1 MCMAARLLLQATECT
16 VRCQGTI
23 SHAEM
28 QMLEALAVLQG
39 KTEGALQ
46 ELRSSLALISM
57 AAMQQPHLVA
67 DHLPLLLKVR
77 HDSGWPYST

>member
-1 MCMAARLLLQATECT
+1 METAEST
-16 VRCQGTI
+16 VQCQGTI

-28 QMLEALAVLQG
+28 QMLKALAVLQG

-46 ELRSSLALISM
+46 ELLSSHALISM
-57 AAMQQPHLVA
+57 AAMQKPHLVA

-77 HDSGWPYST
+77 HDSGCPCLT

>member
-1 MCMAARLLLQATECT
+1 MAAPLVLQTSECT
-16 VRCQGTI
+16 VQCQGTV

-28 QMLEALAVLQG
+28 QMLKALAVLQG

-77 HDSGWPYST
+77 HDSSCPYLT